1 MREEAGGE
9 WSFST
14 FSDRLTGYRLSA
26 VLLLAHE
33 SGLLD
38 LVAARERPA
47 AEICEHIG
55 WDSAY
60 GRRFLDCLC
69 ELEILHCEGERYGL
83 SPAARPF
90 LDPDSTSSQR
100 RALDFERQ
108 LFQSWGQLDAT
119 LRAGGRVFA
128 TGEKPPEELA
138 RARARYLGAMDDA
151 AVVRAEEVWQCCAH
165 LPERGTLLDLG
176 AGSGAFIA
184 AFLHRHPN
192 WSALF
197 CDLPEIVA
205 DEALHRRL
213 RPWLARIGWCGCNL
227 LDDGPSELDRI
238 GERSCDLVLLSNLLH
253 CQGAEESL
261 RLLRRAAG
269 KTSVDGVLLVHDFFA
284 DSDGRGAL
292 YDLHMM
298 LNTYNGRAHR
308 LEAIVAAADR
318 CGLPSQ
324 RRFSLPSGTTLLAC
338 ARSDKPLRRM
348 IAPTDSPA

>member
-1 MREEAGGE
+1 MREDAGGE
-9 WSFST
+9 WSFQD
-14 FSDRLTGYRLSA
+14 FADRLTGYRLSA

-38 LVAARERPA
+38 LVAAQGRPA
-47 AEICEHIG
+47 GEICERIG
-55 WDSAY
+55 WDPAY

-69 ELEILHCEGERYGL
+69 GLEILHCEGERYGL
-83 SPAARPF
+83 SPTARPF
-90 LDPDSTSSQR
+90 LDPDSPRSQR

-108 LFQSWGQLDAT
+108 LLLSWGQLDAT
-119 LRAGGRVFA
+119 LRAGTRVFA
-128 TGEKPPEELA
+128 AGEKPPEALA
-138 RARARYLGAMDDA
+138 QARARYLGAMDDA
-151 AVVRAEEVWQCCAH
+151 AVVRAEEVWQCCGP

-176 AGSGAFIA
+176 AGSGAYIA
-184 AFLHRHPN
+184 AFLRCHPG

-227 LDDGPSELDRI
+227 LDEGPSELDRI
-238 GERSCDLVLLSNLLH
+238 GERNCDLVLLSNLLH
-253 CQGAEESL
+253 CQGTEESL
-261 RLLRRAAG
+261 RILCRAAG
-269 KTSVDGVLLVHDFFA
+269 KTSAEGLLLVHDFFA

-298 LNTYNGRAHR
+298 LNTYNGKTHR
-308 LEAIVAAADR
+308 LSEIVAAAGR
-318 CGLPSQ
+318 CGLSSQ

-338 ARSDKPLRRM
+338 ARSDEPLRRM
-348 IAPTDSPA
+348 NVLAD

>member
-1 MREEAGGE
+1 MREETGGE
-9 WSFST
+9 WSFAA
-14 FSDRLTGYRLSA
+14 FSDRLTGYRFSA

-38 LVAARERPA
+38 LVAAQGRSA
-47 AEICEHIG
+47 AEICERIG
-55 WDSAY
+55 WDPAY

-69 ELEILHCEGERYGL
+69 GLEILHREEERYGL
-83 SPAARPF
+83 SPAAQPF
-90 LDPDSTSSQR
+90 LDPDSPSSQR

-108 LFQSWGQLDAT
+108 LFQSWAQLDAT
-119 LRAGGRVFA
+119 LRAGGRIFA
-128 TGEKPPEELA
+128 AGEKPPEELA
-138 RARARYLGAMDDA
+138 QARARYLGAMDDA
-151 AVVRAEEVWQCCAH
+151 AAVRAEEVWQCCGH

-176 AGSGAFIA
+176 AGSGAYIA
-184 AFLHRHPN
+184 AFLRRHPG

-213 RPWLARIGWCGCNL
+213 RPWQARIGWCGCNL
-227 LDDGPSELDRI
+227 LDEGPSELDRI

-269 KTSVDGVLLVHDFFA
+269 KTSADGVLLVHDFFV

-298 LNTYNGRAHR
+298 LNTYNGRTHR
-308 LEAIVAAADR
+308 LSEIVAAARR
-318 CGLPSQ
+318 CGLPCQ
-324 RRFSLPSGTTLLAC
+324 HRFTLPSGTTLLAC
-338 ARSDKPLRRM
+338 ARSDKSLRRM
-348 IAPTDSPA
+348 IASTE